1 MKHAHGHIMPQ
12 ECVCCN
18 LLKSKTVPQTADD
31 SPVGKLTSNEFGFL
45 PTANETSARSND
57 LVSCEAPKKTFFAS
71 MCKISAASPTSVVVA
86 FKSEPKEISF
96 KADPFLFHSRSIAN
110 PSFDE
115 LMFLACLSE
124 FGPELSMR
132 LPATLHW
139 KCQRPL
145 RALRAV
151 MNELDRNC
159 SGQSAKRKPLSG
171 SPAVSRKRSSGA

>member
-1 MKHAHGHIMPQ
+1 LGKKKPRMPVRADEARSRAHHATGV
-12 ECVCCN
+12 CVLQSSQVKDRSTN
-18 LLKSKTVPQTADD
+18 SRR

-124 FGPELSMR
+124 FEPELSMR

-145 RALRAV
+145 RALRAGRKTAIPTRT
-151 MNELDRNC
+151 NRFGR
-159 SGQSAKRKPLSG
+159 GQKG
-171 SPAVSRKRSSGA
+171 